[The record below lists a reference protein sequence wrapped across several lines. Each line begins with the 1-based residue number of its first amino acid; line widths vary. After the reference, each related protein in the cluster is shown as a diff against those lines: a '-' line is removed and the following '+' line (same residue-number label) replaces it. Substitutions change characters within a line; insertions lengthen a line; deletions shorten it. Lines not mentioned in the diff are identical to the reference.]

1 MEVSAFFVIFGEKIK
16 KVIIMTSDEK
26 FDSLCSWLV
35 LIMFIMPLICYAPFV
50 CSILHLLGLCH
61 FQFFNNDVMWVYV
74 ALSAIAGTL
83 LVSAI
88 LKFCVIT
95 LCNGEMMGYI
105 KRMIFFHHKLK
116 DPSRAKEL
124 YEIFWEEK

>member
-26 FDSLCSWLV
+26 FDSLCSWV
-35 LIMFIMPLICYAPFV
+35 LLITFIMSLICLAPFV

-61 FQFFNNDVMWVYV
+61 FQCFNNDVMWVYV
-74 ALSAIAGTL
+74 ALSAIAGVL
-83 LVSAI
+83 SLSAI
-88 LKFCVIT
+88 FKFFIIVI
-95 LCNGEMMGYI
+95 CKDDMAADM
-105 KRMIFFHHKLK
+105 KRMIYFHHKLK

-124 YEIFWEEK
+124 YEIFCEER

>member
-1 MEVSAFFVIFGEKIK
+1 
-16 KVIIMTSDEK
+16 MTSDEK

-74 ALSAIAGTL
+74 ALSAIAGAL
-83 LVSAI
+83 LQCAL
-88 LKFCVIT
+88 LKI
-95 LCNGEMMGYI
+95 GYI
-105 KRMIFFHHKLK
+105 AIYYNDGMKSFIKKMILFHHKLK
-116 DPSRAKEL
+116 NPSRAKEL
-124 YEIFWEEK
+124 YEIFCEEE

>member
-1 MEVSAFFVIFGEKIK
+1 
-16 KVIIMTSDEK
+16 MTSDEK

>member
-1 MEVSAFFVIFGEKIK
+1 
-16 KVIIMTSDEK
+16 MTSDEK

-74 ALSAIAGTL
+74 ALSAIAGVL
-83 LVSAI
+83 SLSAI
-88 LKFCVIT
+88 FKFFIIVI
-95 LCNGEMMGYI
+95 CKDDMAADMKEMILY
-105 KRMIFFHHKLK
+105 HHKLK

-124 YEIFWEEK
+124 NEVKK

>member
-1 MEVSAFFVIFGEKIK
+1 
-16 KVIIMTSDEK
+16 MTSDEK

-74 ALSAIAGTL
+74 ALSAIAGVL
-83 LVSAI
+83 SLSAI
-88 LKFCVIT
+88 FKFFIIVI
-95 LCNGEMMGYI
+95 CKDDMAVDI
-105 KRMIFFHHKLK
+105 KRMILFHHKLK
-116 DPSRAKEL
+116 NPSRAKEL
-124 YEIFWEEK
+124 YEIFCEER